1 MHAPLP
7 SSTRSRRVS
16 GSPSRPAIPY
26 TTTASVAGAGVSL
39 QSWARSQY
47 QLAQAQT
54 PLRRPPPPQTIPA
67 VAAAPMQLAQYQYS
81 PRNLA
86 SAERP
91 RVAVADYF
99 DPYRSPAPGQQ
110 TLLAVDP
117 APRPTAPQAPVALQA
132 PSSPVMR
139 ATRHSRPTTPTTT
152 QMVHAQYSNPPSAQS
167 SRDSLRSSGSPHTP
181 VAQQTT
187 QRPGTQPSGLYSP
200 QAGKPLAQTAELLTM
215 PEFGSSADPAFGAR
229 MKPRAYTG
237 SDEVPAPAR
246 PRVTSMY
253 ATSGFVP
260 SSSSPLQA
268 DALSGSRLARPI
280 ARPRQPQQGSP
291 TPPPPPSSIAP
302 MERSE
307 LIDFIERRRA
317 QTFASTP
324 AEPPPPVAPAIT
336 YGKPRASTALA
347 SESVDAPRMERSESV
362 SSRRSDS
369 SERSFK
375 RSTARLADVTTIT
388 TTTVLSKQSSADRL
402 LPPRP
407 APASWLSNSDLAL
420 GSTNAI
426 SSSRVV
432 PRTRTPAADT
442 TSDNTPLVATRSNEA
457 LPPPRVFARSKRP
470 ESAHLERTSA
480 AITRGDF
487 VRALPRVLSASVQ
500 TDESLLSAAGGFK
513 PLMSDSLRKKSTA
526 VDRAV
531 QTAVTAADSIHSDE
545 AVLDLMRQMDGL
557 RVTHAN
563 QITDYQEQVLDLELL
578 NQDLHNDVEHLH
590 MRLEAMEAAHKRA
603 MDDMRQ
609 RLDTTRMRVDREISD
624 VKGMHA
630 TKCNELA
637 DQVCMLLDRC
647 EKYKTRLVD
656 LGDTEDQLLQLIVDV
671 KGSAIKQE
679 PVQKGGAIE
688 QVQIVDQAFIERQ
701 YIETRESS
709 QEVDYFKQL
718 MDIER
723 SMENTTIALGFELK
737 RTQAKYLQQAA
748 DFIREQMA
756 RFQTDARAESRLSVR
771 SESRLSSVVISPVK
785 SAEPPQLPPLPVH
798 SEPLM
803 LPPVPPSVQPS
814 SVASYPSASLAQALQ
829 AQHRRVAGAEP
840 PQSRFP
846 IPDTESVD
854 MPIEVSIGELRKE
867 TTILAGGDRPYA
879 GTMPPSQQRSYVDSI
894 QQQQRRSATVS
905 VHSHLP
911 RGLGVHL
918 ASAEDTRSFGSE
930 SRVSGLSRMIGG
942 STPVASLSAG
952 SDTSELSLADLLLLS
967 NGSPRRSHRS
977 PLAAIASG
985 FFSSS
990 QESMATTIAHSD
1002 TAITD
1007 LTQHSLL
1014 HSSLATLVTP
1024 TKPSTAIEGGAQPIA
1039 VSNSMGYFSGHN
1051 RKTRGDSLRGDT
1063 PPSKPSTIHWPT
1075 RGSDRRPSSS
1085 RSSSMAIDT
1094 QDMTAEQLLE
1104 SLKLPP
1110 VTGIS
1115 TPTRP
1120 NAATPSGSL
1129 GRHSSPRVRAGSYSD
1144 LTRAF
1149 PPPRFSVMSE
1159 SPSSDSTLQQLHAS
1173 SASIASIASVGSST
1187 SSMGSVSKPYVYQSH
1202 KTPVSF
1208 ARGSVAAMA
1217 GFDGDADIKIN
1228 LGLDKTPEHNTTRS
1242 VRTGKRVGP
1251 RRRSKSVGTWGA
1263 SSLK

>member
-16 GSPSRPAIPY
+16 GSPSRPAIPH
-26 TTTASVAGAGVSL
+26 TTTAGVSL

-47 QLAQAQT
+47 QQAQAQS
-54 PLRRPPPPQTIPA
+54 PQRRPPPQTA
-67 VAAAPMQLAQYQYS
+67 TTAAPVAPMQLAQYQYS

-86 SAERP
+86 SNERP

-110 TLLAVDP
+110 TLLAVDA
-117 APRPTAPQAPVALQA
+117 APRPTAPPAPAALQA

-152 QMVHAQYSNPPSAQS
+152 QVVHAQYSNTPSAQS
-167 SRDSLRSSGSPHTP
+167 SRDSLRSPPHTP
-181 VAQQTT
+181 IAQQMP
-187 QRPGTQPSGLYSP
+187 QRHGMQPQAPVAYSP
-200 QAGKPLAQTAELLTM
+200 QAGKPLARAAELLTM
-215 PEFGSSADPAFGAR
+215 PEFGFSTDPAFGAR
-229 MKPRAYTG
+229 MKPRAYAG
-237 SDEVPAPAR
+237 SDEAPAPAR

-268 DALSGSRLARPI
+268 DASRLARPI

-291 TPPPPPSSIAP
+291 TPPPVAS

-324 AEPPPPVAPAIT
+324 AEPPPPAAPPIT
-336 YGKPRASTALA
+336 YGKPRALTALVT
-347 SESVDAPRMERSESV
+347 EPVDAPRMERSESV

-375 RSTARLADVTTIT
+375 RSTARLADVTTT
-388 TTTVLSKQSSADRL
+388 AVLSKQPSADCVL
-402 LPPRP
+402 PPPRP
-407 APASWLSNSDLAL
+407 PPAQWLGTSDVAV
-420 GSTNAI
+420 GSANVL

-432 PRTRTPAADT
+432 PRTCPPAAQPP
-442 TSDNTPLVATRSNEA
+442 SANHPLAATRSNEA
-457 LPPPRVFARSKRP
+457 LPPPRVFARSKQRP

-480 AITRGDF
+480 IFTRGDF
-487 VRALPRVLSASVQ
+487 ARAPPRVLSASVQ
-500 TDESLLSAAGGFK
+500 TDESLSAAGGFK
-513 PLMSDSLRKKSTA
+513 PLMSDTLRKKPSA

-531 QTAVTAADSIHSDE
+531 QTTVTAADSIHSDE

-557 RVTHAN
+557 RMTHAN
-563 QITDYQEQVLDLELL
+563 QITEYQEQVLDLELL
-578 NQDLHNDVEHLH
+578 NQDLHNDVEVLN

-609 RLDTTRMRVDREISD
+609 RLEATRLRVDREVSD

-630 TKCNELA
+630 TKCNELS

-647 EKYKTRLVD
+647 EKYKARLVYH
-656 LGDTEDQLLQLIVDV
+656 GDTEDQLLQLAADA
-671 KGSAIKQE
+671 KGLATKQE
-679 PVQKGGAIE
+679 PMLKGGAIE
-688 QVQIVDQAFIERQ
+688 QVQIIDQAFIERQ

-718 MDIER
+718 MDLER

-756 RFQTDARAESRLSVR
+756 RFQTDARAESRLSTR
-771 SESRLSSVVISPVK
+771 SESRLSAVISPAK
-785 SAEPPQLPPLPVH
+785 PAEPPQLPPLPM
-798 SEPLM
+798 SGEPLV
-803 LPPVPPSVQPS
+803 LPPVPPSVQPT
-814 SVASYPSASLAQALQ
+814 SVVSYPSSSLAQALQ

-840 PQSRFP
+840 LQSRFTTH
-846 IPDTESVD
+846 DAESVD
-854 MPIEVSIGELRKE
+854 MPIEVSIGELQNE
-867 TTILAGGDRPYA
+867 TKIVAGDRQFS
-879 GTMPPSQQRSYVDSI
+879 GTMPLSQQRSFVDTL
-894 QQQQRRSATVS
+894 QQQRSATVS
-905 VHSHLP
+905 VHSHA
-911 RGLGVHL
+911 RGLGVNL
-918 ASAEDTRSFGSE
+918 GADTRSLGLNSQ
-930 SRVSGLSRMIGG
+930 VSGLTRMIGG
-942 STPVASLSAG
+942 STPVPSISAG
-952 SDTSELSLADLLLLS
+952 SDISELNMADLMLLS
-967 NGSPRRSHRS
+967 SGSPRRSHRS

-1002 TAITD
+1002 TAD
-1007 LTQHSLL
+1007 PHHLM

-1024 TKPSTAIEGGAQPIA
+1024 TKPMEVGAQPIA
-1039 VSNSMGYFSGHN
+1039 MSNSMGYFSGHN
-1051 RKTRGDSLRGDT
+1051 RKTRGDSLRDT
-1063 PPSKPSTIHWPT
+1063 PPSKPSMMHWPP
-1075 RGSDRRPSSS
+1075 RSERRPSSS

-1110 VTGIS
+1110 VASIS

-1120 NAATPSGSL
+1120 SITPSGSL
-1129 GRHSSPRVRAGSYSD
+1129 GRNSSPRARAGSYSD
-1144 LTRAF
+1144 LSRAY
-1149 PPPRFSVMSE
+1149 PPPRFSVVSE
-1159 SPSSDSTLQQLHAS
+1159 SPSSDSTILHAS
-1173 SASIASIASVGSST
+1173 NASIASVGSIGST
-1187 SSMGSVSKPYVYQSH
+1187 SSLGSLGKPYVYQSH
-1202 KTPVSF
+1202 KAPMSF
-1208 ARGSVAAMA
+1208 GRGSVLA
-1217 GFDGDADIKIN
+1217 GFDGDIKIN
-1228 LGLDKTPEHNTTRS
+1228 LGLDKTPEQNSRS
-1242 VRTGKRVGP
+1242 LRTGKRVGP
-1251 RRRSKSVGTWGA
+1251 RRRS
-1263 SSLK
+1263 

>member
-16 GSPSRPAIPY
+16 GSPSRPAIPH

-54 PLRRPPPPQTIPA
+54 PPRRPQPQTIP
-67 VAAAPMQLAQYQYS
+67 AAAPMQLAQYQYS

-110 TLLAVDP
+110 TLLTVDP

-152 QMVHAQYSNPPSAQS
+152 QVVHAQYSNPPSAQS

-200 QAGKPLAQTAELLTM
+200 LAGKPLARTAELLTM

-268 DALSGSRLARPI
+268 DASPGSRLARPI

-317 QTFASTP
+317 QTFASTS

-336 YGKPRASTALA
+336 YGKPRASTALV
-347 SESVDAPRMERSESV
+347 SESVDPPRMERSESV

-375 RSTARLADVTTIT
+375 RSTARLADVTTT
-388 TTTVLSKQSSADRL
+388 TTALSKQPSADRL
-402 LPPRP
+402 LPPPRP
-407 APASWLSNSDLAL
+407 APTSWLSNSELTL
-420 GSTNAI
+420 GSSNAI
-426 SSSRVV
+426 PSSRVV
-432 PRTRTPAADT
+432 PRTRTVAADS

-457 LPPPRVFARSKRP
+457 LPPPRVFARTKRP

-480 AITRGDF
+480 AIARGDF
-487 VRALPRVLSASVQ
+487 ARAPPRVLSASVQ

-513 PLMSDSLRKKSTA
+513 PLMSDTLRKKPTA
-526 VDRAV
+526 VNRAV

-590 MRLEAMEAAHKRA
+590 MRLEAMEATHKRA

-637 DQVCMLLDRC
+637 EQVCMLLDRC

-656 LGDTEDQLLQLIVDV
+656 LGDTEDQLLQLIAD
-671 KGSAIKQE
+671 KRGSATKQE

-718 MDIER
+718 MDIEL

-756 RFQTDARAESRLSVR
+756 RFQTDARAESRLSAR
-771 SESRLSSVVISPVK
+771 SESRLSSLAISPVQ
-785 SAEPPQLPPLPVH
+785 SAEPPQLPPLPTH

-814 SVASYPSASLAQALQ
+814 SVVSYPSSSLAQALQ

-840 PQSRFP
+840 PQSQLT
-846 IPDTESVD
+846 ITDTESVD

-867 TTILAGGDRPYA
+867 TTILAGGDRPFA
-879 GTMPPSQQRSYVDSI
+879 GTMPPSLQRSYADSI
-894 QQQQRRSATVS
+894 QQQQERRSATVS

-930 SRVSGLSRMIGG
+930 SRVVSGLSRMIGS

-952 SDTSELSLADLLLLS
+952 SDTSELSMTDLLLLS
-967 NGSPRRSHRS
+967 SPRRSHRS

-990 QESMATTIAHSD
+990 QESMATAIAHSD
-1002 TAITD
+1002 TVTD
-1007 LTQHSLL
+1007 QTL
-1014 HSSLATLVTP
+1014 HSSLATLVTGP
-1024 TKPSTAIEGGAQPIA
+1024 METGAQPIA

-1075 RGSDRRPSSS
+1075 RGSNRPSSS

-1094 QDMTAEQLLE
+1094 QDMTTEQLLE

-1110 VTGIS
+1110 VTN

-1120 NAATPSGSL
+1120 NATTPSGSL
-1129 GRHSSPRVRAGSYSD
+1129 GRSPRVRAGSYSD
-1144 LTRAF
+1144 LSRAF
-1149 PPPRFSVMSE
+1149 PPPPRFSVMSE

-1173 SASIASIASVGSST
+1173 SASIASIGSVGSST

-1202 KTPVSF
+1202 KTPMSF
-1208 ARGSVAAMA
+1208 ARGSVAVMA
-1217 GFDGDADIKIN
+1217 GFDGDIKIN
-1228 LGLDKTPEHNTTRS
+1228 LGLDKTPEHSTTRS

-1251 RRRSKSVGTWGA
+1251 
-1263 SSLK
+1263 